1 MGRLGLLLLL
11 MLPPTAPEGT
21 DYDPAFH
28 SDLYMFAERGLK
40 NAYKSSVII
49 TSATEAGNVS
59 IGSGNYFHIHG
70 HTFIMTAAHVVDGY
84 DAIAITERSGDM
96 HSATVVHIDHSIDLA
111 IIKPGTALGFTK
123 AIDYRP
129 SKTLDIGKEVFYC
142 GQPNQ
147 MYFSTF
153 HGRVAGLSGQYILID
168 TFAWPGSS
176 GSVIFSMEG
185 KPIGVVSSVS
195 MGAPTGLPVLIP
207 NVVRIGPTL
216 NYTRKEILEVL
227 LDVCRN

>member
-11 MLPPTAPEGT
+11 MLPPHAPEGT

-28 SDLYMFAERGLK
+28 SDLYIFAERGLK
-40 NAYKSSVII
+40 NAYKSSVIL
-49 TSATEAGNVS
+49 TGATEAGNVS

-70 HTFIMTAAHVVDGY
+70 HTFILTAAHVVDGFE
-84 DAIAITERSGDM
+84 AIAITERSGDM
-96 HSATVVHIDHSIDLA
+96 HRARVMHIDHSIDLA
-111 IIKPGTALGFTK
+111 IIKADAPLKFTK

-129 SKTLDIGKEVFYC
+129 SKKIDIGKEVFYC

-147 MYFSTF
+147 MYFSTY
-153 HGRVAGLSGQYILID
+153 HGRIAGLSGQYILVD

-176 GSVIFSMEG
+176 GSVIFNKEG
-185 KPIGVVSSVS
+185 QPTGVVSSVS
-195 MGAPTGLPVLIP
+195 MAAPTGLPVLIP

-216 NYTRKEILEVL
+216 NYSRKDILEVL
-227 LDVCRN
+227 LDVCSN